1 VSLKTNNRTQIS
13 GWAPRCGIVSPHQA
27 SQQASIA
34 RQWAVRLGAVLLL
47 VSPLQALSAVLEYS
61 DPQGWQWYNDPLDD
75 EEDTPQANPQTP
87 APRSATELKK
97 QLQRATEEAKDRA
110 ILFSSPDNFAK
121 YMRWQ
126 NFWTDR
132 AGEFTQSAKQAMLK
146 YPELDYNLRYSYYNG
161 TVEKQME
168 IDRKKEKSAIE
179 KIANSHG
186 IFFFYRGKM
195 PIDNLMGSVIKNF
208 AKDHRLSIIPISVDE
223 TINPELP
230 NSKLD
235 SGQSKT
241 MGVRF
246 FPALFLVNPKNETY
260 QPLAYG
266 FITSDALSKQFLNIV
281 TDFKGEY

>member
-1 VSLKTNNRTQIS
+1 
-13 GWAPRCGIVSPHQA
+13 
-27 SQQASIA
+27 
-34 RQWAVRLGAVLLL
+34 
-47 VSPLQALSAVLEYS
+47 
-61 DPQGWQWYNDPLDD
+61 
-75 EEDTPQANPQTP
+75 
-87 APRSATELKK
+87 
-97 QLQRATEEAKDRA
+97 
-110 ILFSSPDNFAK
+110 
-121 YMRWQ
+121 
-126 NFWTDR
+126 
-132 AGEFTQSAKQAMLK
+132 
-146 YPELDYNLRYSYYNG
+146 
-161 TVEKQME
+161 
-168 IDRKKEKSAIE
+168 
-179 KIANSHG
+179 
-186 IFFFYRGKM
+186 M

-208 AKDHRLSIIPISVDE
+208 AKDHGLSIIPISVDE